1 MNKQFA
7 IAICLF
13 ISFSQ
18 SSFSQ
23 KRNVAEENAN
33 KKTVTEFYQKLFG
46 DKDLSVIDTYIEKD
60 YIQHN
65 PHAADGRQALK
76 EFATKLLAN
85 GPKTKIDFRHV
96 AADGD
101 LVFLHIKAKNFDG
114 KDMALVDIFR
124 LKNGKIVEH
133 WDVMQDVPAT
143 AANAHPMF

>member
-1 MNKQFA
+1 MNKQFI
-7 IAICLF
+7 IAVSLF
-13 ISFSQ
+13 IFLSQ
-18 SSFSQ
+18 HSFSQ

-33 KKTVTEFYQKLFG
+33 KKTVTEFYQRLFG
-46 DKDLSVIDTYIEKD
+46 DKDLSVIDTYIVED

-65 PHAADGRQALK
+65 PYAADGRQALK
-76 EFATKLLAN
+76 EFATKLLSHA
-85 GPKTKIDFRHV
+85 PKTKVDFQHV

-101 LVFLHIKAKNFDG
+101 LVFLHVKAKNFDG

>member
-1 MNKQFA
+1 MSSSSHSFA
-7 IAICLF
+7 
-13 ISFSQ
+13 
-18 SSFSQ
+18 Q
-23 KRNVAEENAN
+23 KRNVAEENEN
-33 KKTVTEFYQKLFG
+33 KKIVTEFYQKLFG
-46 DKDLSVIDTYIEKD
+46 DKDLSVIDKYIVED

-65 PHAADGRQALK
+65 PYVADGRQAIKDAAGKWLSN
-76 EFATKLLAN
+76 T
-85 GPKTKIDFRHV
+85 PKTKVDFQHV

-101 LVFLHIKAKNFDG
+101 LVFLHIKSKNSEG

>member
-1 MNKQFA
+1 MNKQFF
-7 IAICLF
+7 IGICLF
-13 ISFSQ
+13 ISLSQ
-18 SSFSQ
+18 YSFAQ
-23 KRNVAEENAN
+23 KRNVAEEIAN

-46 DKDLSVIDTYIEKD
+46 DKDLSVIDTYIVED

-65 PHAADGRQALK
+65 PYAADGRQALK
-76 EFATKLLAN
+76 EFAQKLLSNA
-85 GPKTKIDFRHV
+85 PKTKVDFQHV

-101 LVFLHIKAKNFDG
+101 LVFLHVKAKNFNG

-133 WDVMQDVPAT
+133 WDVMQDVPET

>member
-1 MNKQFA
+1 MKKRFT

-13 ISFSQ
+13 ISLSQ
-18 SSFSQ
+18 YSFAQ
-23 KRNVAEENAN
+23 KRNIAEEEAN
-33 KKTVTEFYQKLFG
+33 KKTVVEFYQKLFG
-46 DKDLSVIDTYIEKD
+46 DKDLSVIDTYIVEG

-65 PHAADGRQALK
+65 PYAADGRQAIK
-76 EFATKLLAN
+76 EFAKKLLSNA
-85 GPKTKIDFRHV
+85 PKTKVDFQHI

-101 LVFLHIKAKNFDG
+101 LVFLHIKAKNSAG

-133 WDVMQDVPAT
+133 WDVMQDVPET

>member
-1 MNKQFA
+1 MNKQFI
-7 IAICLF
+7 IAVSLF
-13 ISFSQ
+13 IFLSQ
-18 SSFSQ
+18 HSFSQ

-33 KKTVTEFYQKLFG
+33 KKTVTEFYQRLFG
-46 DKDLSVIDTYIEKD
+46 DKDLSVIDTYIVED

-65 PHAADGRQALK
+65 PYAADGRQALK
-76 EFATKLLAN
+76 EFATKLLSHA
-85 GPKTKIDFRHV
+85 PKIKVDFQHV

-101 LVFLHIKAKNFDG
+101 LVFLHVKAKNFDG

>member
-1 MNKQFA
+1 MNKQFV
-7 IAICLF
+7 IFICLF
-13 ISFSQ
+13 ISLGQ
-18 SSFSQ
+18 YSFAQ

-46 DKDLSVIDTYIEKD
+46 DKDLSVIDTYIVED

-65 PHAADGRQALK
+65 PYAADGRQALK
-76 EFATKLLAN
+76 DFAQKLLNNA
-85 GPKTKIDFRHV
+85 PKTKVDFQHV

-101 LVFLHIKAKNFDG
+101 LVFLHVRAKNFNG
-114 KDMALVDIFR
+114 KDMAIVEIFR

-133 WDVMQDVPAT
+133 WDVMQDVPAS

>member
-1 MNKQFA
+1 MNKQFV

-13 ISFSQ
+13 ISLSQ
-18 SSFSQ
+18 YSFSQ
-23 KRNVAEENAN
+23 KRNVTEENAN

-46 DKDLSVIDTYIEKD
+46 DKDLSVIDTYIVED

-76 EFATKLLAN
+76 EFATKMLSNA
-85 GPKTKIDFRHV
+85 PKTKVDFQHV

-101 LVFLHIKAKNFDG
+101 LVFLHVKARNFNG

>member
-1 MNKQFA
+1 MNKQFV
-7 IAICLF
+7 IFICLF
-13 ISFSQ
+13 ISLGQ
-18 SSFSQ
+18 YSFAQ

-46 DKDLSVIDTYIEKD
+46 DKDLSVIDTYIVED

-65 PHAADGRQALK
+65 PYAADGRQALK
-76 EFATKLLAN
+76 DFAQKLLSNA
-85 GPKTKIDFRHV
+85 PKTKVDFQHV

-101 LVFLHIKAKNFDG
+101 LVFLHVRAKNFNG
-114 KDMALVDIFR
+114 KDMAIVEIFR

-133 WDVMQDVPAT
+133 WDVMQDVPAS

>member
-1 MNKQFA
+1 
-7 IAICLF
+7 LY
-13 ISFSQ
+13 
-18 SSFSQ
+18 
-23 KRNVAEENAN
+23 V
-33 KKTVTEFYQKLFG
+33 V
-46 DKDLSVIDTYIEKD
+46 
-60 YIQHN
+60 
-65 PHAADGRQALK
+65 
-76 EFATKLLAN
+76 LLAN